1 MDISPQIHPKSTF
14 QELTAPIILPDIYR
28 WRYLFMPTIRPS
40 SDLRNNY
47 NEISELCHKYGEPVY
62 ITKNGQGDL
71 AVMSIETYE
80 RLVGK
85 FELYKL
91 LEEGTDAMKQKKVR
105 SFRLALNDIQK
116 GLKNE

>member
-1 MDISPQIHPKSTF
+1 
-14 QELTAPIILPDIYR
+14 
-28 WRYLFMPTIRPS
+28 MPSIRPS

-47 NEISELCHKYGEPVY
+47 NEISQFCHQFGEPVY

-91 LEEGTDAMKQKKVR
+91 LDEGINAITEKKVR
-105 SFRLALNDIQK
+105 PFRKVLADLQVELD
-116 GLKNE
+116 NE

>member
-1 MDISPQIHPKSTF
+1 
-14 QELTAPIILPDIYR
+14 
-28 WRYLFMPTIRPS
+28 MPSIRPS

-47 NEISELCHKYGEPVY
+47 NEISQFCHKYKEPVY

-80 RLVGK
+80 QLVGK

-91 LEEGTDAMKQKKVR
+91 IDEGVDAMQKKEVR
-105 SFRLALNDIQK
+105 PFKEALADIQK
-116 GLKNE
+116 DL

>member
-1 MDISPQIHPKSTF
+1 
-14 QELTAPIILPDIYR
+14 
-28 WRYLFMPTIRPS
+28 MPVIRPS

-47 NEISELCHKYGEPVY
+47 NEISKFCHEYSEPVY

-80 RLVGK
+80 RLVGR

-91 LEEGTDAMKQKKVR
+91 LDEGLEAIKTKKVR
-105 SFRLALNDIQK
+105 NFREALKDIQK
-116 GLKNE
+116 D

>member
-1 MDISPQIHPKSTF
+1 
-14 QELTAPIILPDIYR
+14 
-28 WRYLFMPTIRPS
+28 MPAIRPS

-47 NEISELCHKYGEPVY
+47 NEISKFCHQFNEPVY

-91 LEEGTDAMKQKKVR
+91 MDEGLEAMKEKRVR
-105 SFRLALNDIQK
+105 PFGDVMADIQK